1 MAKFGLLLL
10 CAVLLHTGYALQC
23 YNCVSSAGN
32 KNCDD
37 LAEKEKVAVAICGKT
52 VASGYAPGCI
62 KKVIQDKTT
71 NVQNTTRA
79 CILTKAGATAHECD
93 APSDRIN
100 VLACEICSDDLCNSA
115 DKAQFGIFALA
126 GSAVAFFVINRLH

>member
-1 MAKFGLLLL
+1 MAKLGLLLL

-23 YNCVSSAGN
+23 YNCVSTVAN

-37 LAEKEKVAVAICGKT
+37 LAEKDKIAVATCGKT
-52 VASGYAPGCI
+52 VAPGYAAACI

-79 CILTKAGATAHECD
+79 CILTKSDANARECD
-93 APSDRIN
+93 AASDRIN
-100 VLACEICSDDLCNSA
+100 VVACEICSDDLCNSA
-115 DKAQFGIFALA
+115 EQTHFGIFTLVAA
-126 GSAVAFFVINRLH
+126 AMAFFAVQRLH